1 MIPLRLE
8 MKNFLAYRN
17 PDPLLLEG
25 VHLACLV
32 GANGAGKSS
41 ILDAITY
48 GLWGKARASRLEDLI
63 HQGQEELAVLLDFE
77 QEGNVYRVERRKAR
91 SKRAASLSLFVR
103 QHQSSWNDISEPNA
117 RDTQVKINAILRLD
131 YDTFIASAF
140 LQQGRA
146 DSFMLL
152 QPAKRKELLSEM
164 LGLARWRDYEERAKA
179 EIDRIRQEQAARQ
192 MRAREWDEELAREPQ
207 HQAELQ
213 TAQADYQVAQAELEA
228 AQARLEEVQSADAD
242 LKAAQDQQRDA
253 QRRQAD
259 AQRDADETR
268 RRFQDSQAMI
278 ERYQAVLA
286 NAASIEAAHAAYR
299 AALDQDAALN
309 EKFRQL
315 SALREQRS
323 QQERLLAQARAE
335 LDAQRAALDGEMASL
350 RKQLS
355 DDSAQALAKLQQQV
369 AQLEADDVREKAL
382 QAAISQQREAL
393 ASAEQR
399 FAQVEKDGKAL
410 AKRIEDLEQAQAV
423 CPFCGQTLSEDHRL
437 AKLAELKAEREAL
450 REDYQDLKTA
460 IAQAKAAIKRDDAE
474 QRRLAQQLTELGKL
488 RVRLGTLSQQVEAA
502 RQARAR
508 LAELDGQRA
517 ALLVRLEAGDYG
529 QEIRARLA
537 ALQAEEAA
545 LGYDAKLHEQQRADL
560 QRFRQYEDQHQQLA
574 IARESLPHEQARQQE
589 YAARLARLEEVIAR
603 EAEAVRRWEAEAAR
617 HVARLKERELRLR
630 AVQECSSARD
640 KAYSRL
646 TTAQQELKALHAIRE
661 KRARLEEERARAD
674 HEQGLY
680 QQLRD
685 AFGKNGVPL
694 MIIEAVIPQLEARAN
709 DYLSRMTDG
718 RMHLMLKTERQT
730 QEGKAVETLEIE
742 IADELGTRPYELYS
756 GGESFRINFALRVAL
771 SEVLA
776 QRAGAHLRTLFID
789 EGFGTQDADGRAKL
803 IDILN
808 VVQDRFELIL
818 VITHIEE
825 LRDAFP
831 LHIQVDKTPH
841 GSRVS
846 LG

>member
-8 MKNFLAYRN
+8 MKNFLAYRE

-48 GLWGKARASRLEDLI
+48 ALWGKARASRLEDLI
-63 HQGQEELAVLLDFE
+63 HQGQEEMVVVLDFE
-77 QEGNVYRVERRKAR
+77 QEGNLYRVERRKAR
-91 SKRAASLSLFVR
+91 SKRAASLALSIAHDGR
-103 QHQSSWNDISEPNA
+103 WNGMTEPNA
-117 RDTQVKINAILRLD
+117 RDTQAKINAILRLD

-164 LGLARWRDYEERAKA
+164 LGLARWRAYEERAKEA
-179 EIDRIRQEQAARQ
+179 LRRLEQEQNIRLG
-192 MRAREWDEELAREPQ
+192 RLRDCEEELAREPQ
-207 HQAELQ
+207 LQGELQ
-213 TAQADYQVAQAELEA
+213 AAQADYKLAQAEFEA
-228 AQARLEEVQSADAD
+228 AQARLDEVQSAAD
-242 LKAAQDQQRDA
+242 DLRQAEAQQRDA
-253 QRRQAD
+253 QRRQAE
-259 AQRDADETR
+259 ARKEQDEVR
-268 RRFQDSQAMI
+268 QSLKKSQELI

-286 NAASIEAAHAAYR
+286 NAQSIEAAHAAYQ
-299 AALDQDAALN
+299 AALAQDAALN
-309 EKFRQL
+309 DKFRQL
-315 SALREQRS
+315 NALKDQRRA
-323 QQERLLAQARAE
+323 QERLLEQSRAE
-335 LDAQRAALDGEMASL
+335 LDKARASLEGEMASL

-355 DDSAQALAKLQQQV
+355 DDSAQALA
-369 AQLEADDVREKAL
+369 QLEAQVASLEAEEAREKAL
-382 QAAISQQREAL
+382 QEAIGQQREAL
-393 ASAEQR
+393 ASDEQR
-399 FAQVEKDGKAL
+399 FVQVEKDGKAL
-410 AKRIEDLEQAQAV
+410 AKRIEDLSQAQAI
-423 CPFCGQTLSEDHRL
+423 CPFCGQTLSEEHRL
-437 AKLAELKAEREAL
+437 AKLAELQAEREAL
-450 REDYQDLKTA
+450 RETYAELKA
-460 IAQAKAAIKRDDAE
+460 SIAQVKGAIKRDEAD
-474 QRRLAQQLTELGKL
+474 QKRLAQQVAELGKL
-488 RVRLGTLSQQVEAA
+488 RVRLGTLGQQVEASQ
-502 RQARAR
+502 QARAR
-508 LAELDGQRA
+508 LAELDGQHA
-517 ALLVRLEAGDYG
+517 ALLARLEAGDYG
-529 QEIRARLA
+529 HEARARLA
-537 ALQAEEAA
+537 DLEAQEAA
-545 LGYDAKLHEQQRADL
+545 LGYDEKLHEQQRADL
-560 QRFRQYEDQHQQLA
+560 QRFRQYEDQHQHLA

-589 YAARLARLEEVIAR
+589 YAARLARLDEAIAR
-603 EAEAVRRWEAEAAR
+603 EAEALRHWEAEAAR
-617 HVARLKERELRLR
+617 HAARLKERELRLR
-630 AVQECSSARD
+630 ALQERSSARD
-640 KAYSRL
+640 KARECL
-646 TTAQQELKALHAIRE
+646 TAAQQGLKALEVTRQR
-661 KRARLEEERARAD
+661 RAELEEERVRAD

-694 MIIEAVIPQLEARAN
+694 MIIEAVIPQLEVRAN

-742 IADELGTRPYELYS
+742 IADELGTRPYEMYS

-776 QRAGAHLRTLFID
+776 QRAGAHLRALFID
-789 EGFGTQDADGRAKL
+789 EGFGTQDADGRSKL

-841 GSRVS
+841 GSRIS
-846 LG
+846 LR